1 AFCDRLTVF
10 GLGYS
15 WAGPMSLA
23 VPYSLDADRG
33 CGEALVGVVVRFAVG
48 LAHVDDLRAD
58 LAQALDG
65 MVADA

>member
-1 AFCDRLTVF
+1 
-10 GLGYS
+10 
-15 WAGPMSLA
+15 MSLA

-65 MVADA
+65 MVADT